1 MSTGPMNYETFQK
14 HNFMV
19 VDNLKRR
26 GLSDGQLNLNIEFKQ
41 ILDKNYLLIIM
52 PMSQQILEFDEH
64 LNAQMRSSSASEAE
78 RAERSD

>member
-1 MSTGPMNYETFQK
+1 MNYETFQK

-26 GLSDGQLNLNIEFKQ
+26 GLSDGQLNLNLEFKE

-52 PMSQQILEFDEH
+52 PMFQQILEFDEH
-64 LNAQMRSSSASEAE
+64 LNSQMRTSSASEAD
-78 RAERSD
+78 RADKMD